1 MNTSSTLK
9 LGLQWKSKKAE
20 NEDELNS
27 ESLVRLL
34 EKDLQLLKESDFQA
48 LSNHFRSKIKC
59 ARRNAEDPNSNLSFH
74 QAMKDLLDYRSWFD
88 FTIMYEIGNEKRK
101 ELTNNRFYVFSGG
114 EKAMAM
120 YVPLFS
126 AVAAKFAY
134 ASDDA
139 PLIIALD
146 EAFAGVDSKNIDSMF
161 GLIKKFGF
169 DYIMNSQVLWGDYPN
184 VDALAIY
191 ELYRQNDAKYVTT
204 IRYEWDGHVK
214 RLVDA

>member
-1 MNTSSTLK
+1 MGCN
-9 LGLQWKSKKAE
+9 GKSKKAE
-20 NEDELNS
+20 NEDELSS
-27 ESLVRLL
+27 ESLVRIL

-74 QAMKDLLDYRSWFD
+74 QAMKNLLDYRSWFD

-134 ASDDA
+134 AS
-139 PLIIALD
+139 
-146 EAFAGVDSKNIDSMF
+146 E
-161 GLIKKFGF
+161 
-169 DYIMNSQVLWGDYPN
+169 
-184 VDALAIY
+184 DAL
-191 ELYRQNDAKYVTT
+191 
-204 IRYEWDGHVK
+204 
-214 RLVDA
+214 